1 VAGWDVN
8 HLVRLVA
15 EDDIVPVRVDG
26 RPPSEED
33 GVFEHGLDSLLL
45 EPPLLVQEKRSGDRG
60 TFGVADDAVEGALVL
75 HDLEEILEG
84 IVGTPVG
91 GSDSFAH
98 QLTHGVLRGFA
109 VWKVTDPAEDIV
121 LVRLL
126 NVLVGLDEAVVRRIA
141 KVLLESLRRRGFAWT
156 MDEMEASRAILE
168 ELFDERRFSH
178 TSKSIPSA
186 RASLSESE

>member
-1 VAGWDVN
+1 MTGWDVN
-8 HLVRLVA
+8 HFFRLVA

-26 RPPSEED
+26 RPPGEED
-33 GVFEHGLDSLLL
+33 GVLEHGLDALLL
-45 EPPLLVQEKRSGDRG
+45 EPPLLVQKKRGGDRG
-60 TFGVADDAVEGALVL
+60 AFGVADDAVEGALVL
-75 HDLEEILEG
+75 HDLEEVLES
-84 IVGTPVG
+84 IVGTPVSG
-91 GSDSFAH
+91 GNAFTH

-141 KVLLESLRRRGFAWT
+141 KVLLESLRRRGFAWA
-156 MDEMEASRAILE
+156 MNEVEASRAILE

-186 RASLSESE
+186 RVSLSE